1 MKYFRVEE
9 EYLTGTIKRIEVASD
24 GDPIGDSYEVRDN
37 DSTNGITIGYH
48 VFEEDE
54 QGITQ
59 NVEFYPVATDM
70 RTFESNALEVLEQIK
85 GDYPA
90 GEWQKGRLR
99 MRALDYN
106 RLHERKQE
114 DVPTRFGADLWD
126 FANENLKE
134 LKGD

>member
-9 EYLTGTIKRIEVASD
+9 EYLSGVIQRIEVASD
-24 GDPIGDSYEVRDN
+24 SDPIGDPYDVQS
-37 DSTNGITIGYH
+37 DSLDSVTGITLGYN

-85 GDYPA
+85 CDYPA
-90 GEWQKGRLR
+90 GEWQ
-99 MRALDYN
+99 N
-106 RLHERKQE
+106 NN
-114 DVPTRFGADLWD
+114 W
-126 FANENLKE
+126 
-134 LKGD
+134 

>member
-9 EYLTGTIKRIEVASD
+9 EFISAFPHRVEVLAD
-24 GDPIGDSYEVRDN
+24 GLDVYNSEYEVDECRN
-37 DSTNGITIGYH
+37 ITLGYN

-70 RTFESNALEVLEQIK
+70 RTSKNNKAEVLEQIK

-90 GEWQKGRLR
+90 TNWQ
-99 MRALDYN
+99 N
-106 RLHERKQE
+106 NN
-114 DVPTRFGADLWD
+114 W
-126 FANENLKE
+126 
-134 LKGD
+134 